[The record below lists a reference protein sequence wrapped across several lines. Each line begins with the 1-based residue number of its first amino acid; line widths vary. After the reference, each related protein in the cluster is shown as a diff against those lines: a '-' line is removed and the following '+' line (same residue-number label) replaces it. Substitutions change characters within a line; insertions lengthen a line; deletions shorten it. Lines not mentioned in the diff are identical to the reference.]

1 MYYKNTIKKIEP
13 YIDDFK
19 YFIIKRPYKKIYI
32 TIGIFIAA
40 LILSNLILTIYMY
53 NQGFNEINF
62 IIIFSNIIYFFNH
75 YTIYI
80 LFLLLLMYLDRRY
93 VQKL

>member
-1 MYYKNTIKKIEP
+1 MNYKNTIKKIES
-13 YIDDFK
+13 YIDDSK
-19 YFIIKRPYKKIYI
+19 YFIIERPYKKIYI
-32 TIGIFIAA
+32 TIGIFIVAF
-40 LILSNLILTIYMY
+40 ILSNLILTVHMY

-62 IIIFSNIIYFFNH
+62 IIIFSNIIYFFHH